1 MPEEQ
6 LITLQEAAQRLGVH
20 YMTAYRYVR
29 TGALRATQ
37 SGARWMVDPADI
49 DELRQPAPTPAGDS
63 GRTRPGG
70 RRGAGRAKARQQM
83 YSRLVAGD
91 EAGCWATV
99 EATLAGGAGPAEVYM
114 EVLIPALKEI
124 GDEWAAGRL
133 SVTAEHRA
141 SAVAGRLV
149 GRLGPRFARRGRPRG
164 TVVIG
169 SAPNE
174 RHSLPSA
181 ILADILRSAG
191 FQVVDLGPDTP
202 VESWVEAAQV
212 VDRLVAVLV
221 GGTGPG
227 RQADI
232 AAAVAG
238 LRGAGIRVPILT
250 GGAAVPSEA
259 AARSLGADGWTGP
272 DAVTALTKVEEM
284 TRRTV

>member
-1 MPEEQ
+1 MSGEQ
-6 LITLQEAAQRLGVH
+6 LITLQEAAERLGVH

-29 TGALRATQ
+29 TGALPATQ

-49 DELRQPAPTPAGDS
+49 DALRQPRSTGERDTGKAAA
-63 GRTRPGG
+63 GG
-70 RRGAGRAKARQQM
+70 RRGTGRARARQQM

-99 EATLAGGAGPAEVYM
+99 EATLAGGAEPSEVYM

-169 SAPNE
+169 AAPNE

-191 FQVVDLGPDTP
+191 FQVVDLGADTP
-202 VESWVEAAQV
+202 VESWVEAALV

-238 LRGAGIRVPILT
+238 LRGAGVKVPVLT
-250 GGAAVPSEA
+250 GGAAVPSEE
-259 AARSLGADGWTGP
+259 AARALGADGWTGP
-272 DAVTALTKVEEM
+272 DAVAALAKVEE
-284 TRRTV
+284 TIRRSS

>member
-1 MPEEQ
+1 MPDPQ
-6 LITLQEAAQRLGVH
+6 LITLQEAAERLGVH

-37 SGARWMVDPADI
+37 TGARWMVDPSDL
-49 DELRQPAPTPAGDS
+49 DTLRGDDS
-63 GRTRPGG
+63 NSDGSSTRRA
-70 RRGAGRAKARQQM
+70 RRGGGRAKARAQM

-91 EAGCWATV
+91 EAGCWSVV
-99 EATLAGGAGPAEVYM
+99 EATLSSGAEPSEVYLD
-114 EVLIPALKEI
+114 VLAPALKEI
-124 GDEWAAGRL
+124 GDDWAEGKI

-149 GRLGPRFARRGRPRG
+149 GRLGPRFSRRGRPRG

-169 SAPNE
+169 AAPNE

-191 FQVVDLGPDTP
+191 FQVLDLGADTP
-202 VESWVEAAQV
+202 VESWVEAATG
-212 VDRLVAVLV
+212 VDRLLAVLV

-232 AAAVAG
+232 AAAIAG
-238 LRGAGIRVPILT
+238 LRGAGVTVPILT
-250 GGAAVPSEA
+250 GGAAVVSEA
-259 AARSLGADGWTGP
+259 AAAAVGADGWSGP
-272 DAVTALTKVEEM
+272 DALTALAKVEEAAS
-284 TRRTV
+284 RTV

>member
-1 MPEEQ
+1 MPEKQ
-6 LITLQEAAQRLGVH
+6 LITLQEAAELLGVH

-29 TGALRATQ
+29 TGTLRATQ

-49 DELRQPAPTPAGDS
+49 ETLRQPVGAAG
-63 GRTRPGG
+63 GGGAGTRTA
-70 RRGAGRAKARQQM
+70 RRGAGRVKARQQM

-99 EATLAGGAGPAEVYM
+99 EATLASGADPAEVYM
-114 EVLIPALKEI
+114 EVLIPALREI
-124 GDEWAAGRL
+124 GDEWAAGRI

-169 SAPNE
+169 AAPNE

-191 FQVVDLGPDTP
+191 FQVVDLGADTP

-238 LRGAGIRVPILT
+238 LRGAGIKVPVLT
-250 GGAAVPSEA
+250 GGAAVPSEE

-272 DAVTALTKVEEM
+272 DAVTALAKVEEM
-284 TRRTV
+284 IRRPD

>member
-1 MPEEQ
+1 MPEKQ
-6 LITLQEAAQRLGVH
+6 LITLHEAAELLGVH

-29 TGALRATQ
+29 TGTLRATQ

-49 DELRQPAPTPAGDS
+49 ETLRQPVGEADGGGGGT
-63 GRTRPGG
+63 RTA
-70 RRGAGRAKARQQM
+70 RRGAGRVKARQQM

-99 EATLAGGAGPAEVYM
+99 EATLASGADPAEVYM
-114 EVLIPALKEI
+114 EVLIPALREI
-124 GDEWAAGRL
+124 GDEWAAGRI

-191 FQVVDLGPDTP
+191 FQVVDLGADTP
-202 VESWVEAAQV
+202 VESWVEAASV

-238 LRGAGIRVPILT
+238 LRGAGVKVPVLT
-250 GGAAVPSEA
+250 GGAAVPSEE

-272 DAVTALTKVEEM
+272 DAVAALAKVEEM
-284 TRRTV
+284 IRRSA